1 MISYDLAGRAALVTG
16 AASGIGLATATMLAR
31 FGATVAL
38 NFLPD
43 DPRGPRAVAALRE
56 RGWTAI
62 AAPGSVG
69 VADEAIPM
77 IEDAIG
83 RLGRLDLLVNNAATP
98 GVGITRPI
106 EPRRLDLIDDSL
118 WETQLQTNLIGVF
131 RCSRT
136 AAPALTEADGAIVTV
151 SSLAGIDGA
160 GSSLVYAAMK
170 AAVIN
175 LTKNLARALAP
186 AVRVNSV
193 APGSVQT
200 SWQVK
205 WGEERNQGEVE
216 RALLKRRCTGDDI
229 AEVIL
234 FLGFGAAMMTGQTV
248 IVDGGKSV

>member
-1 MISYDLAGRAALVTG
+1 
-16 AASGIGLATATMLAR
+16 
-31 FGATVAL
+31 
-38 NFLPD
+38 
-43 DPRGPRAVAALRE
+43 
-56 RGWTAI
+56 
-62 AAPGSVG
+62 
-69 VADEAIPM
+69 
-77 IEDAIG
+77 
-83 RLGRLDLLVNNAATP
+83 
-98 GVGITRPI
+98 
-106 EPRRLDLIDDSL
+106 
-118 WETQLQTNLIGVF
+118 
-131 RCSRT
+131 
-136 AAPALTEADGAIVTV
+136 
-151 SSLAGIDGA
+151 
-160 GSSLVYAAMK
+160 
-170 AAVIN
+170 VIN